1 MAPKDHVDPEE
12 EYFHREEKEKLEK
25 LKAQAAADAATKAL
39 AERKRIHFNKCGKCG
54 ADMQPQV
61 FKGVEIDIC
70 SECGAVLLDPGEL
83 ETLAGKDASG
93 VFGVIGD
100 LFSLSRK
107 KKPVFAPEDDER
119 LS

>member
-12 EYFHREEKEKLEK
+12 EYFHRQEKEKLDK
-25 LKAQAAADAATKAL
+25 LKAKAAQDAAAQALDARKA
-39 AERKRIHFNKCGKCG
+39 AHWNKCGKCG
-54 ADMQPQV
+54 GDMSAKV

-70 SECGAVLLDPGEL
+70 NDCGAVLLDPGEL
-83 ETLAGKDASG
+83 ESLAGKDASG

-100 LFSLSRK
+100 LFSFSK
-107 KKPVFAPEDDER
+107 KSKPDFAPDDDDR